1 MARRRRDTDPPSHD
15 SFLDIVANLV
25 GILIILIMVVGIQA
39 KSAMVTVSIQEK
51 KPEEKKKPDAAT
63 PKKVSKGI
71 TANLHAVEKQI
82 RDHQAHA
89 KIREAE
95 RNKTLQVIT
104 AIRRSIDQERKSLQD
119 DERNQFDKNRK
130 LIRGRSQLNQLVQ
143 QTISVRNAKI
153 PAIKVEHLPTPKAG
167 TVFGRELHVRLKQG
181 LVCFVPL
188 QALVDRM
195 KAQLPEKFQKLR
207 RQNVVHE
214 VIGPIDGFKMK
225 YTLTIGM
232 ARRETRYGP
241 QTQKIGQFSMAELI
255 PVRSSMG
262 EPLERALT
270 SGSQLDQRLRLRNPR
285 KTTVTV
291 WVYPDSYAEFRR
303 FKVQLFKRGFLVAAR
318 PLPQDQKIGLSSNGS
333 RSAAQ

>member
-1 MARRRRDTDPPSHD
+1 M
-15 SFLDIVANLV
+15 
-25 GILIILIMVVGIQA
+25 
-39 KSAMVTVSIQEK
+39 
-51 KPEEKKKPDAAT
+51 
-63 PKKVSKGI
+63 
-71 TANLHAVEKQI
+71 
-82 RDHQAHA
+82 
-89 KIREAE
+89 
-95 RNKTLQVIT
+95 
-104 AIRRSIDQERKSLQD
+104 
-119 DERNQFDKNRK
+119 
-130 LIRGRSQLNQLVQ
+130 
-143 QTISVRNAKI
+143 
-153 PAIKVEHLPTPKAG
+153 
-167 TVFGRELHVRLKQG
+167 
-181 LVCFVPL
+181 PL